1 MIGGVAAALFSGLK
15 VPLPRLL
22 LLAILIHLAF
32 AHIRHQSLFAFV
44 ATLTLAAPIGER
56 LGAARPL
63 SDWLGK
69 RLNLGVFAGALLV
82 ATSLVN
88 AARSPIFH
96 PVPHATPEQA
106 LATVRAAGVS
116 GNVFNKYYFGGFL
129 ISQHVPTF
137 IDGRAEFYGAKRIE
151 AYYAAIDETDP
162 EKMRRF
168 VSENDVAWTL
178 LQPGDAAIAAFEKL
192 DGWRRLYAD
201 EFAVVHVRDSK

>member
-106 LATVRAAGVS
+106 LAAVRAAGVS
-116 GNVFNKYYFGGFL
+116 GKVFNK
-129 ISQHVPTF
+129 
-137 IDGRAEFYGAKRIE
+137 
-151 AYYAAIDETDP
+151 
-162 EKMRRF
+162 
-168 VSENDVAWTL
+168 
-178 LQPGDAAIAAFEKL
+178 
-192 DGWRRLYAD
+192 
-201 EFAVVHVRDSK
+201 